1 VKVTREFRSTVLTGA
16 SEGMRE
22 AIGIFLPGLGDRQ
35 LIARRLAE
43 GSRV

>member
-22 AIGIFLPGLGDRQ
+22 AIGIFLPGS
-35 LIARRLAE
+35 ATA
-43 GSRV
+43 S